1 MGAVAPSRTTRMLVA
16 VVEAAFFDLDKTVI
30 AHGALV
36 AFGGP
41 FRRAGMVNRRVLA
54 RTIWNGL
61 VFRTFGADEERM
73 RRFRESTL
81 QITRGWD
88 HATVTS
94 IVHRTLAEVID
105 PIVYDEA
112 IVLIE
117 GHRAAGRLVYLVSA
131 SPEEIVAPL
140 AEHLGLDGI
149 IASRALLDADGRYT
163 GEVGFYCYGEQKVEA
178 ITELAAAASIDLTRS
193 YAYSDSATDVPMLEA
208 VGHPIAVNPDR
219 ELTRAAL
226 RNGWPIV
233 EFVRGVPL
241 RDRISLPTTAR
252 ARLITTAAA
261 VVTVSSILAVVLLA
275 RRRADATGRLRRPAV
290 S

>member
-1 MGAVAPSRTTRMLVA
+1 MGAVAPSPTTRMLI
-16 VVEAAFFDLDKTVI
+16 VVMEAAFFDLDKTVI

-36 AFGGP
+36 AFGGS

-149 IASRALLDADGRYT
+149 IASRALIDAEGRYT
-163 GEVGFYCYGEQKVEA
+163 GEVGFYCYGENKVEA
-178 ITELAAAASIDLTRS
+178 ITELAALMSIDLSQS
-193 YAYSDSATDVPMLEA
+193 YAYSDSATDLPMLEA

-241 RDRISLPTTAR
+241 RNRIALPTSTR
-252 ARLITTAAA
+252 ARIISTGAA
-261 VVTVSSILAVVLLA
+261 VVVMGSVVAVMVLA
-275 RRRADATGRLRRPAV
+275 RRRTAAA
-290 S
+290 

>member
-1 MGAVAPSRTTRMLVA
+1 MLITVK
-16 VVEAAFFDLDKTVI
+16 EAAFFDLDKTVI

-54 RTIWNGL
+54 RTVWNGL
-61 VFRTFGADEERM
+61 LFRTFGADEERM

-88 HATVTS
+88 HDTVTS
-94 IVHRTLAEVID
+94 IVQRTLAEVID

-112 IVLIE
+112 IVLIDR
-117 GHRAAGRLVYLVSA
+117 HRAAGRLVYLVSA

-140 AEHLGLDGI
+140 ARHLGLDGI
-149 IASRALLDADGRYT
+149 IASRARLDAEGRYT
-163 GEVGFYCYGEQKVEA
+163 GEVAFYCYGDQKVEA
-178 ITELAAAASIDLTRS
+178 IEELATVEGIDLTHS
-193 YAYSDSATDVPMLEA
+193 FAYTDSATDLPMLRA

-219 ELTRAAL
+219 ELTRVAL
-226 RNGWPIV
+226 AEGWPIV
-233 EFVRGVPL
+233 DFVHRVPL
-241 RDRISLPTTAR
+241 RDRVALPTTRR
-252 ARLITTAAA
+252 ARLMTALGVVLTVGSA
-261 VVTVSSILAVVLLA
+261 VVVASLL
-275 RRRADATGRLRRPAV
+275 RRRTGDAAKVRRPGA

>member
-1 MGAVAPSRTTRMLVA
+1 M
-16 VVEAAFFDLDKTVI
+16 EAAFFDLDKTVI

-36 AFGGP
+36 AFGGS
-41 FRRAGMVNRRVLA
+41 FRRAGMLDRRVLA

-81 QITRGWD
+81 QITKGWD

-94 IVHRTLAEVID
+94 IVHHALADVID

-140 AEHLGLDGI
+140 AEHLGLDGF
-149 IASRALLDADGRYT
+149 IASRARIDAEGHYT
-163 GEVGFYCYGEQKVEA
+163 GDVELYCYGDHKVLA
-178 ITELAAAASIDLTRS
+178 IKELAARESIDLSRS
-193 YAYSDSATDVPMLEA
+193 YAYSDSATDLPMLEA

-219 ELTRAAL
+219 ELARVAQE
-226 RNGWPIV
+226 NGWPIV
-233 EFVRGVPL
+233 EFVLGVGL
-241 RDRISLPTTAR
+241 RDRIALPTTTR
-252 ARLITTAAA
+252 ARVVAIGAAA
-261 VVTVSSILAVVLLA
+261 LMVGTVVTVVVMT
-275 RRRADATGRLRRPAV
+275 RRRTARG
-290 S
+290 

>member
-1 MGAVAPSRTTRMLVA
+1 MLG
-16 VVEAAFFDLDKTVI
+16 VVMEAAFFDLDKTVI

-61 VFRTFGADEERM
+61 LFRTFGADEERM

-88 HATVTS
+88 HAIVTS
-94 IVHRTLAEVID
+94 IVDRTLAEVID

-117 GHRAAGRLVYLVSA
+117 SHRAAGRRVYLVSA

-140 AEHLGLDGI
+140 ANHLGLDGI
-149 IASRALLDADGRYT
+149 IASRALLDQDGRYT
-163 GEVGFYCYGEQKVEA
+163 GEVAFYCYGEHKVEA
-178 ITELAAAASIDLTRS
+178 IGELAEREGIDLTKS
-193 YAYSDSATDVPMLEA
+193 FAYSDSATDLPMLRA

-219 ELTRAAL
+219 GLTRVAL
-226 RNGWPIV
+226 AEGWPIV
-233 EFVRGVPL
+233 EFEHRVPL
-241 RDRISLPTTAR
+241 RERVALPTTAR
-252 ARLITTAAA
+252 SRIITTVGVVAVIGSVVFAA
-261 VVTVSSILAVVLLA
+261 SLIH
-275 RRRADATGRLRRPAV
+275 RRTSAQTPIRRPAA

>member
-1 MGAVAPSRTTRMLVA
+1 M
-16 VVEAAFFDLDKTVI
+16 EAAFFDLDKTVI

-41 FRRAGMVNRRVLA
+41 FRRAGMLNRRVLA

-61 VFRTFGADEERM
+61 LFRTFGADEERM

-88 HATVTS
+88 HANVIS
-94 IVHRTLAEVID
+94 IVDRTLAEVID

-117 GHRAAGRLVYLVSA
+117 GHRAAGRKVYLVSA

-140 AEHLGLDGI
+140 AHHLGLDGI
-149 IASRALLDADGRYT
+149 IASRALLDDAGRYT
-163 GEVGFYCYGEQKVEA
+163 GEVAFYCYGEHKVEA
-178 ITELAAAASIDLTRS
+178 IVELAAREGIDLTQS
-193 YAYSDSATDVPMLEA
+193 FAYSDSATDLPMLRA

-219 ELTRAAL
+219 GLTRVAL
-226 RNGWPIV
+226 AEGWPIV
-233 EFVRGVPL
+233 EFEHRVPL
-241 RDRISLPTTAR
+241 RERLALPTTTRSRILTMVGLVA
-252 ARLITTAAA
+252 AIGSVAIAASLIH
-261 VVTVSSILAVVLLA
+261 
-275 RRRADATGRLRRPAV
+275 RRTSERVPIRRPAV

>member
-1 MGAVAPSRTTRMLVA
+1 MGAVAPSPTTRMLIIVM
-16 VVEAAFFDLDKTVI
+16 EAAFFDLDKTVI

-36 AFGGP
+36 AFGGS

-149 IASRALLDADGRYT
+149 IASRALIDAEGRYT
-163 GEVGFYCYGEQKVEA
+163 GEVGFYCYGENKVEA
-178 ITELAAAASIDLTRS
+178 ITELAALKSIDLSQS
-193 YAYSDSATDVPMLEA
+193 YAYSDSATDLPMLEA

-219 ELTRAAL
+219 ELTKAAL

-241 RDRISLPTTAR
+241 RDRIALPSSTR
-252 ARLITTAAA
+252 ARVISTGAA
-261 VVTVSSILAVVLLA
+261 VVVMGSIVAVMVLA
-275 RRRADATGRLRRPAV
+275 RRRSAAA
-290 S
+290 

>member
-1 MGAVAPSRTTRMLVA
+1 MGAVAPSPTTRMLNLVM
-16 VVEAAFFDLDKTVI
+16 EAAFFDLDKTVI

-36 AFGGP
+36 AFGGS

-73 RRFRESTL
+73 RRFRESAL
-81 QITRGWD
+81 QMTRGWD
-88 HATVTS
+88 HETVTS
-94 IVHRTLAEVID
+94 IVHHTLAEVID

-117 GHRAAGRLVYLVSA
+117 GHRAAGRLVYLISA

-149 IASRALLDADGRYT
+149 IASRARLDADGRYT
-163 GEVGFYCYGEQKVEA
+163 GDVEFYCYGENKVNA
-178 ITELAAAASIDLTRS
+178 ITELATAESIDLGRS
-193 YAYSDSATDVPMLEA
+193 YAYSDSATDLPMLQA

-219 ELTRAAL
+219 ELIQIAL

-233 EFVRGVPL
+233 EFLRGVPL
-241 RDRISLPTTAR
+241 RDRIALPTTAR
-252 ARLITTAAA
+252 ARAITTGAILVMVGSIVA
-261 VVTVSSILAVVLLA
+261 VVVLA
-275 RRRADATGRLRRPAV
+275 RHRTATV
-290 S
+290 

>member
-1 MGAVAPSRTTRMLVA
+1 MGAEAHPQNARMLA
-16 VVEAAFFDLDKTVI
+16 VVKEAAFFDLDRTVI

-61 VFRTFGADEERM
+61 LFRTFGADEERM

-81 QITRGWD
+81 QITRGWHRD
-88 HATVTS
+88 LVIS
-94 IVHRTLAEVID
+94 IVQRTLAEVID

-140 AEHLGLDGI
+140 AGHLGLDGI
-149 IASRALLDADGRYT
+149 IASRAVLDTEGRYT
-163 GEVGFYCYGEQKVEA
+163 GEVAFYCYGDQKVVA
-178 ITELAAAASIDLTRS
+178 IEELADREDIDLSRS
-193 YAYSDSATDVPMLEA
+193 FAYSDSATDLPMLRL

-219 ELTRAAL
+219 GLTREAIAE
-226 RNGWPIV
+226 GWPIV
-233 EFVRGVPL
+233 DFVDRVPL
-241 RDRISLPTTAR
+241 RERVSLPTSGR
-252 ARLITTAAA
+252 ARLLTAVGVVITVGSVVAAA
-261 VVTVSSILAVVLLA
+261 SLL
-275 RRRADATGRLRRPAV
+275 RRRRDDREQVRRPAA

>member
-1 MGAVAPSRTTRMLVA
+1 MGAVAPSPATRMLSPVM
-16 VVEAAFFDLDKTVI
+16 EAAFFDLDKTVI

-36 AFGGP
+36 AFGGS

-54 RTIWNGL
+54 RTVWNGL

-149 IASRALLDADGRYT
+149 IASRALIDAEGRYT
-163 GEVGFYCYGEQKVEA
+163 GEVGFYCYGENKVGA
-178 ITELAAAASIDLTRS
+178 MIELAALRSIDLGRS
-193 YAYSDSATDVPMLEA
+193 YAYSDSITDLPMLEA

-241 RDRISLPTTAR
+241 RDRIALPTSTR
-252 ARLITTAAA
+252 AKLISTGAA
-261 VVTVSSILAVVLLA
+261 VVVFSSIVAVVVLA
-275 RRRADATGRLRRPAV
+275 RRRTATA
-290 S
+290 

>member
-1 MGAVAPSRTTRMLVA
+1 MLG
-16 VVEAAFFDLDKTVI
+16 VVMEAAFFDLDKTVI

-61 VFRTFGADEERM
+61 LFRTFGADEERM

-88 HATVTS
+88 RSIVTS
-94 IVHRTLAEVID
+94 IVDRTLAEVID

-112 IVLIE
+112 IVLIDR
-117 GHRAAGRLVYLVSA
+117 HRAAGRLVYLVSA

-140 AEHLGLDGI
+140 ARHLGLDGI
-149 IASRALLDADGRYT
+149 IASRAVIDTEGRYT
-163 GEVGFYCYGEQKVEA
+163 GEVAFYCYGDHKVEA
-178 ITELAAAASIDLTRS
+178 IRELASTTGIDLS
-193 YAYSDSATDVPMLEA
+193 ASFAYSDSATDLPMLRA

-219 ELTRAAL
+219 VLTRVAL
-226 RNGWPIV
+226 AEGWPIV
-233 EFVRGVPL
+233 EFQDRVPL
-241 RDRISLPTTAR
+241 RERVPLPTTTR
-252 ARLITTAAA
+252 SRVITTVGLTLLIGSIVAAA
-261 VVTVSSILAVVLLA
+261 TLIHRRTSAQVLI
-275 RRRADATGRLRRPAV
+275 RRPAA

>member
-1 MGAVAPSRTTRMLVA
+1 MGAVAPSPAARMLI
-16 VVEAAFFDLDKTVI
+16 VVMEAAFFDLDKTVI

-36 AFGGP
+36 AFGGS

-94 IVHRTLAEVID
+94 IVHRSLAEVID
-105 PIVYDEA
+105 PIVYEEA

-149 IASRALLDADGRYT
+149 IASRALIDAEGRYT
-163 GEVGFYCYGEQKVEA
+163 GEVGFYCYGENKVEA
-178 ITELAAAASIDLTRS
+178 ITELAALKSIDLSQS
-193 YAYSDSATDVPMLEA
+193 YAYSDSATDLPMLEA

-219 ELTRAAL
+219 ELTRTAL
-226 RNGWPIV
+226 HNGWPIV

-241 RDRISLPTTAR
+241 RDRIALPTSTR
-252 ARLITTAAA
+252 ARIISTGA
-261 VVTVSSILAVVLLA
+261 VVMVMGSVVAVVVLA
-275 RRRADATGRLRRPAV
+275 RRRTAAA
-290 S
+290 

>member
-1 MGAVAPSRTTRMLVA
+1 MLEAVT
-16 VVEAAFFDLDKTVI
+16 EAAFFDLDKTVI

-54 RTIWNGL
+54 RTIWNGM

-94 IVHRTLAEVID
+94 IVQRTLADVID

-117 GHRAAGRLVYLVSA
+117 GHRAAGRKVYLVSA

-140 AEHLGLDGI
+140 AMHLGLDGL
-149 IASRALLDADGRYT
+149 IASRARLDADGRYT
-163 GEVGFYCYGEQKVEA
+163 GEVGFYCYGEQKVMA
-178 ITELAAAASIDLTRS
+178 MRELATREGIDLS
-193 YAYSDSATDVPMLEA
+193 ASFAYSDSATDLPMLRS

-219 ELTRAAL
+219 ELTRVARAE
-226 RNGWPIV
+226 GWPIV
-233 EFVRGVPL
+233 EFEHRVPL
-241 RDRISLPTTAR
+241 RERVALPTTTR
-252 ARLITTAAA
+252 ARVVSTAAVIMA
-261 VVTVSSILAVVLLA
+261 IGSVVAAASLIH
-275 RRRADATGRLRRPAV
+275 RRTSERVAIRRPAA

>member
-1 MGAVAPSRTTRMLVA
+1 MGAVAPSPTTRMLI
-16 VVEAAFFDLDKTVI
+16 VVMEAAFFDLDKTVI

-36 AFGGP
+36 AFGGS

-149 IASRALLDADGRYT
+149 IASRALIDAEGRYT
-163 GEVGFYCYGEQKVEA
+163 GEVGFYCYGENKVEA
-178 ITELAAAASIDLTRS
+178 ITELAALMSIDLSQS
-193 YAYSDSATDVPMLEA
+193 YAYSDSATDLPMLEA

-219 ELTRAAL
+219 ELTRVAL

-241 RDRISLPTTAR
+241 RNRIALPTSTR
-252 ARLITTAAA
+252 ARIISTGAAA
-261 VVTVSSILAVVLLA
+261 VVMGSIIAVMVLA
-275 RRRADATGRLRRPAV
+275 RRRTAAA
-290 S
+290 

>member
-1 MGAVAPSRTTRMLVA
+1 MGAVAPSPTTRMLIIVL
-16 VVEAAFFDLDKTVI
+16 EAAFFDLDKTVI

-36 AFGGP
+36 AFGGS

-149 IASRALLDADGRYT
+149 IASRALIDAEGRYT
-163 GEVGFYCYGEQKVEA
+163 GEVGFYCYGENKVEA
-178 ITELAAAASIDLTRS
+178 ITELAALKSIDLSQS
-193 YAYSDSATDVPMLEA
+193 YAYSDSETDLPMLEA

-219 ELTRAAL
+219 ELTKAAL

-241 RDRISLPTTAR
+241 RDRIALPSSTR
-252 ARLITTAAA
+252 ARVISTGAA
-261 VVTVSSILAVVLLA
+261 VVVMGSIVAVMVLA
-275 RRRADATGRLRRPAV
+275 RRRSAAA
-290 S
+290 

>member
-1 MGAVAPSRTTRMLVA
+1 MGAVAPSPATRMLVP
-16 VVEAAFFDLDKTVI
+16 VMEAAFFDLDKTVI

-36 AFGGP
+36 AFGGS

-73 RRFRESTL
+73 RRFRESAL
-81 QITRGWD
+81 QMTRGWD
-88 HATVTS
+88 HETVTS
-94 IVHRTLAEVID
+94 IVHHTLAEVID

-149 IASRALLDADGRYT
+149 IASRARLDADGRYT
-163 GEVGFYCYGEQKVEA
+163 GDVEFYCYGENKVNA
-178 ITELAAAASIDLTRS
+178 ITELATAESIDLGRS
-193 YAYSDSATDVPMLEA
+193 YAYSDSATDLPMLQA

-219 ELTRAAL
+219 ELIQIAL

-233 EFVRGVPL
+233 EFLRGVPL
-241 RDRISLPTTAR
+241 RDRIALPTTAR
-252 ARLITTAAA
+252 ARAITTGAILVMVGSIVA
-261 VVTVSSILAVVLLA
+261 VVVLA
-275 RRRADATGRLRRPAV
+275 RRRTAAA
-290 S
+290 

>member
-1 MGAVAPSRTTRMLVA
+1 M
-16 VVEAAFFDLDKTVI
+16 EAAFFDLDKTVI

-36 AFGGP
+36 AFGGS
-41 FRRAGMVNRRVLA
+41 FRRAGMLNRRVLA
-54 RTIWNGL
+54 RTVWNGL

-88 HATVTS
+88 HATVTA
-94 IVHRTLAEVID
+94 IVHHALADVID

-149 IASRALLDADGRYT
+149 IASRARLDADGRYT
-163 GEVGFYCYGEQKVEA
+163 GEVEFYCFGASKVVA
-178 ITELAAAASIDLTRS
+178 IEELAARESIDLTRS
-193 YAYSDSATDVPMLEA
+193 YAYSDSATDLPMLES

-219 ELTRAAL
+219 ELERAAL

-233 EFVRGVPL
+233 EFTRGVAL
-241 RDRISLPTTAR
+241 RDRIALPTTTR
-252 ARLITTAAA
+252 AKVISTAAA
-261 VVTVSSILAVVLLA
+261 ALVVGSVVAVVVLT
-275 RRRADATGRLRRPAV
+275 RRRTARV
-290 S
+290 

>member
-1 MGAVAPSRTTRMLVA
+1 MLI
-16 VVEAAFFDLDKTVI
+16 VVMEAAFFDLDKTVI

-36 AFGGP
+36 AFGGS

-149 IASRALLDADGRYT
+149 IASRALIDAEGRYT
-163 GEVGFYCYGEQKVEA
+163 GEVGFYCYGENKVEA
-178 ITELAAAASIDLTRS
+178 ITELAALMSIDLSQS
-193 YAYSDSATDVPMLEA
+193 YAYSDSATDLPMLEA

-219 ELTRAAL
+219 ELTRVAL

-241 RDRISLPTTAR
+241 RNRIALPTSTR
-252 ARLITTAAA
+252 ARIISTGAAA
-261 VVTVSSILAVVLLA
+261 VVMGSIIAVMVLA
-275 RRRADATGRLRRPAV
+275 RRRTAAA
-290 S
+290 

>member
-1 MGAVAPSRTTRMLVA
+1 MLNGVTA
-16 VVEAAFFDLDKTVI
+16 AAFFDLDKTVI

-36 AFGGP
+36 AFGGS

-54 RTIWNGL
+54 RTVWNGL
-61 VFRTFGADEERM
+61 LFRTFGADEERM

-88 HATVTS
+88 HDAVTS
-94 IVHRTLAEVID
+94 IVQRTLADVID

-117 GHRAAGRLVYLVSA
+117 AHKAAGRLVYLVSA

-140 AEHLGLDGI
+140 AQHLGLDGI
-149 IASRALLDADGRYT
+149 IASRARLDPEGRYT
-163 GEVGFYCYGEQKVEA
+163 GDVAFYCYGETKVEA
-178 ITELAAAASIDLTRS
+178 IAELAMREHIDLAES
-193 YAYSDSATDVPMLEA
+193 FAYSDSVTDLPMLRS

-219 ELTRAAL
+219 ELARVASAA
-226 RNGWPIV
+226 GWPIV
-233 EFVRGVPL
+233 EFINRVPL
-241 RDRISLPTTAR
+241 RERVALPTTKR
-252 ARLITTAAA
+252 ARIVSA
-261 VVTVSSILAVVLLA
+261 VGVVLAVGSVAVLASLIH
-275 RRRADATGRLRRPAV
+275 RRTNDQDRIRRPGA

>member
-1 MGAVAPSRTTRMLVA
+1 M
-16 VVEAAFFDLDKTVI
+16 EAAFFDLDKTVI

-41 FRRAGMVNRRVLA
+41 FRRAGMLNRRVLA
-54 RTIWNGL
+54 RTLWNGL
-61 VFRTFGADEERM
+61 LFRTFGADEERM

-94 IVHRTLAEVID
+94 IVDRTIAEVID

-117 GHRAAGRLVYLVSA
+117 RHRAAGRLVYLVSA

-140 AEHLGLDGI
+140 ARHLGLDGI
-149 IASRALLDADGRYT
+149 IASRALLDEEGRYT
-163 GEVGFYCYGEQKVEA
+163 GEVAFYCYGEHKVTA
-178 ITELAAAASIDLTRS
+178 INALAERNDIDLARS
-193 YAYSDSATDVPMLEA
+193 FAYSDSATDLPMLRA

-219 ELTRAAL
+219 SLVRVAL
-226 RNGWPIV
+226 AEGWPIV
-233 EFVRGVPL
+233 EFVNSVPL
-241 RDRISLPTTAR
+241 RERVSLPTTPR
-252 ARLITTAAA
+252 ARMIATVGTVLAIGSVVAA
-261 VVTVSSILAVVLLA
+261 VSLI
-275 RRRADATGRLRRPAV
+275 RRRTSEAG
-290 S
+290 

>member
-1 MGAVAPSRTTRMLVA
+1 MLGDVM
-16 VVEAAFFDLDKTVI
+16 EAAFFDLDKTVI

-61 VFRTFGADEERM
+61 LFRTFGADEERM

-94 IVHRTLAEVID
+94 IVQRTLAEVID

-117 GHRAAGRLVYLVSA
+117 GHRAAGRKVYLVSA

-140 AEHLGLDGI
+140 AQHLGLDGI
-149 IASRALLDADGRYT
+149 IASRALLDAQGRYT
-163 GEVGFYCYGEQKVEA
+163 GEVAFYCYGEHKVAA
-178 ITELAAAASIDLTRS
+178 IEELAATEGIDLSRS
-193 YAYSDSATDVPMLEA
+193 FAYSDSATDLPMLRA

-219 ELTRAAL
+219 ELTRVAL
-226 RNGWPIV
+226 ADRWPIV
-233 EFVRGVPL
+233 EFVHRVPL
-241 RDRISLPTTAR
+241 RERVPVPTTKR
-252 ARLITTAAA
+252 ARIMSAVGVIAA
-261 VVTVSSILAVVLLA
+261 VGSVVILGSLL
-275 RRRADATGRLRRPAV
+275 RRRTSDHRRIRRPGA

>member
-1 MGAVAPSRTTRMLVA
+1 MGAVAHRVDTPMLGDVQ
-16 VVEAAFFDLDKTVI
+16 EAAFFDLDKTVI

-41 FRRAGMVNRRVLA
+41 FRREGMVTRRVLA

-61 VFRTFGADEERM
+61 LFRTFGADEERM

-88 HATVTS
+88 HDSVTS
-94 IVHRTLAEVID
+94 IVQRTLAEVID

-117 GHRAAGRLVYLVSA
+117 GHRASGRLVYLVSA

-140 AEHLGLDGI
+140 ATHLGLDGI
-149 IASRALLDADGRYT
+149 IASRALLDDDGRYT
-163 GEVGFYCYGEQKVEA
+163 GEVAFYCYGEQKVDA
-178 ITELAAAASIDLTRS
+178 IVDLATRRDIDLTRS
-193 YAYSDSATDVPMLEA
+193 FAYSDSATDLPMLRA

-219 ELTRAAL
+219 ELARVATVE
-226 RNGWPIV
+226 GWPIV
-233 EFVRGVPL
+233 EFVHRVPL
-241 RDRISLPTTAR
+241 RDRVALPSTGR
-252 ARLITTAAA
+252 ARVLTAAG
-261 VVTVSSILAVVLLA
+261 VILTVGTMIVLTSVL
-275 RRRADATGRLRRPAV
+275 RRRRTD
-290 S
+290 

>member
-1 MGAVAPSRTTRMLVA
+1 MGAVAPSPTTRMLI
-16 VVEAAFFDLDKTVI
+16 VVMEAAFFDLDKTVI

-36 AFGGP
+36 AFGGS

-149 IASRALLDADGRYT
+149 IASRALIDAEGRYT
-163 GEVGFYCYGEQKVEA
+163 GEVGFYCYGGNKVEA
-178 ITELAAAASIDLTRS
+178 ITELAALMSIDLSQS
-193 YAYSDSATDVPMLEA
+193 YAYSDSATDLPMLEA

-219 ELTRAAL
+219 ELTRVAL

-241 RDRISLPTTAR
+241 RNRIALPTSTR
-252 ARLITTAAA
+252 ARIISTGAA
-261 VVTVSSILAVVLLA
+261 VVVMGSVVAVMVLA
-275 RRRADATGRLRRPAV
+275 RRRTAAA
-290 S
+290 